1 MAANEPLA
9 SSNNGFDE
17 WQSVDERNGS
27 DKSSNS
33 GSQNSS
39 SWYLVQV
46 RFLVPVRDVLCILL
60 SAFNNL
66 LNYRTLCYV

>member
-1 MAANEPLA
+1 MAEDDNKNIMAASDSVPP
-9 SSNNGFDE
+9 SSNGFDE
-17 WQSVDERNGS
+17 WQSIDERNGS

-46 RFLVPVRDVLCILL
+46 SSAPCASIVL
-60 SAFNNL
+60 
-66 LNYRTLCYV
+66 